1 MKTHV
6 LLFVSF
12 LLMGLT
18 SFSQETVF
26 PIKGKFQVENDQN
39 LEKRIFNEVQIESNV
54 FHLMKNGEI
63 MESYRLDHT
72 LDRGFHVV
80 QYFQDNVKRDQK
92 RMDVELI
99 EISKTKYQIIIR
111 KGTYED
117 RLILIKK

>member
-1 MKTHV
+1 
-6 LLFVSF
+6 
-12 LLMGLT
+12 MGLT

-92 RMDVELI
+92 RMDWENRPNQGNPLKWPRPRKNCR
-99 EISKTKYQIIIR
+99 ISW
-111 KGTYED
+111 GF
-117 RLILIKK
+117 RLLQPVSRL